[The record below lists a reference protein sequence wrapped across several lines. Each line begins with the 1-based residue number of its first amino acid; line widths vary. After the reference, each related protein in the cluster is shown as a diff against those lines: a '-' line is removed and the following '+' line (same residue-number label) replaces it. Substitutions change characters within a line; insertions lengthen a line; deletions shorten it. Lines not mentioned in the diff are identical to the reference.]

1 MNFRTPENLRIFWS
15 SFFVCSWTE
24 FVLFCRTKEN
34 QKGRR
39 CPQSMKAPVGLLSR
53 RPVCEANAACSARQG
68 HSDFDAL
75 QPGVDCSLLAPKE
88 NQKSASDFDALDPR
102 IKGCSPLIIPKQKS
116 KRKNASR
123 FAQTGCGAQRPL
135 RALSGTR
142 VLLTA
147 APTAPP
153 CIRRW
158 RRSSPLHFFLAS
170 PIRRPLSRCG
180 GSSPQGSG
188 KLAKTVNCKLFM
200 NPIDKADE

>member
-39 CPQSMKAPVGLLSR
+39 CPQGMKAPVGLLSR

-123 FAQTGCGAQRPL
+123 FAKRIF
-135 RALSGTR
+135 R
-142 VLLTA
+142 
-147 APTAPP
+147 
-153 CIRRW
+153 
-158 RRSSPLHFFLAS
+158 AS

-200 NPIDKADE
+200 NSIDKAGE

>member
-39 CPQSMKAPVGLLSR
+39 CPQGMKAPVGLLSR

-68 HSDFDAL
+68 HNDFDAL

-123 FAQTGCGAQRPL
+123 FAKHIFR
-135 RALSGTR
+135 
-142 VLLTA
+142 
-147 APTAPP
+147 
-153 CIRRW
+153 
-158 RRSSPLHFFLAS
+158 AS

-200 NPIDKADE
+200 NPIDKANE